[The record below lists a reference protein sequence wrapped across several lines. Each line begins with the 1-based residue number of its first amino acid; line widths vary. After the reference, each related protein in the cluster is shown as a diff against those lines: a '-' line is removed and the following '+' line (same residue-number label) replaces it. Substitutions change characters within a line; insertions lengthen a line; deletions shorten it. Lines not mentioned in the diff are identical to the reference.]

1 MKKLIS
7 IIIIFFLSI
16 SGFVTASISYDQKNN
31 DFEINN
37 INKNS
42 ETKIESTH
50 TILVEVGTATWC
62 PSCPASNLAWHSIY
76 EEENYNFEYCEMIID
91 KNPVASARMNDFN
104 LYWVPTSY
112 IDGGEFVFPGTNTD
126 NFYEFLYNSG
136 SREVWDLFAELNVKW
151 LGNSK
156 IGININITNNESL
169 DYPGYLRV
177 YIIELESTLWADY
190 QDNPYY
196 HAFLDFSFNS
206 EVNIPAK
213 SNFSNN
219 SVWDGEA
226 SGYPNITE
234 DNIQIILSVF
244 NNEANPSYSDPPD
257 DAPFSAFYADET
269 IAVSE
274 FGNGRPL
281 NPVIKGPTSGKKGEN
296 YVYTISSID
305 PNDDNIT
312 FCIDWGDNTGEKC
325 FGPYKSGEEV
335 IVDYIWN
342 DRGIYVIKVK
352 SRDEYGAE
360 SDWTNL
366 EVSMPKLK
374 SNNILQRLIEKYPII
389 SRVYN
394 KFTLLI

>member
-177 YIIELESTLWADY
+177 YIIEL
-190 QDNPYY
+190 
-196 HAFLDFSFNS
+196 
-206 EVNIPAK
+206 
-213 SNFSNN
+213 
-219 SVWDGEA
+219 
-226 SGYPNITE
+226 
-234 DNIQIILSVF
+234 
-244 NNEANPSYSDPPD
+244 
-257 DAPFSAFYADET
+257 
-269 IAVSE
+269 
-274 FGNGRPL
+274 
-281 NPVIKGPTSGKKGEN
+281 
-296 YVYTISSID
+296 
-305 PNDDNIT
+305 
-312 FCIDWGDNTGEKC
+312 
-325 FGPYKSGEEV
+325 
-335 IVDYIWN
+335 
-342 DRGIYVIKVK
+342 
-352 SRDEYGAE
+352 
-360 SDWTNL
+360 
-366 EVSMPKLK
+366 
-374 SNNILQRLIEKYPII
+374 
-389 SRVYN
+389 
-394 KFTLLI
+394 